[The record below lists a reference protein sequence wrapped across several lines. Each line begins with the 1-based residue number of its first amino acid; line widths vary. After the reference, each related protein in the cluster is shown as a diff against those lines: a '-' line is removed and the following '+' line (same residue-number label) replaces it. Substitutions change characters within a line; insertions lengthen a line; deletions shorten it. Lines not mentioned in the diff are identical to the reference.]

1 MALVPWHSIHLL
13 LDDDAKEEDEVPS
26 FRDMFRSA
34 MSGTSYEE
42 KVISSKEEKESLPFG
57 TLPALQLDGSVAS
70 KPIAI
75 LRYACSL
82 NDRYAPRTDTLQSLD
97 TEQWIDL
104 HAEFVSPILLNAN
117 QERYGPGVSVDK
129 TAHTDWLVEEH
140 IPHHLR
146 LLEHELE
153 TCKYLAGGGNGRD
166 EAQGLADILWSH
178 TLKKVVRTFNV
189 EVANTYPRVCE
200 WCRL

>member
-1 MALVPWHSIHLL
+1 
-13 LDDDAKEEDEVPS
+13 
-26 FRDMFRSA
+26 MFRVA

-42 KVISSKEEKESLPFG
+42 RVVSSEEEKEALPFG
-57 TLPALQLDGSVAS
+57 TLPALQLDGSIAS
-70 KPIAI
+70 RPIAI

-82 NDRYAPRTDTLQSLD
+82 NDRCASRTKTPESLD
-97 TEQWIDL
+97 MEQWIDL
-104 HAEFVSPILLNAN
+104 HADFVSPILLNAN
-117 QERYGPGVSVDK
+117 QQQYGPGVTVDK

-146 LLEHELE
+146 LLERELQ

-166 EAQGLADILWSH
+166 DAQGFADILWSH

-189 EVANTYPRVCE
+189 EVVNTYPRVCE